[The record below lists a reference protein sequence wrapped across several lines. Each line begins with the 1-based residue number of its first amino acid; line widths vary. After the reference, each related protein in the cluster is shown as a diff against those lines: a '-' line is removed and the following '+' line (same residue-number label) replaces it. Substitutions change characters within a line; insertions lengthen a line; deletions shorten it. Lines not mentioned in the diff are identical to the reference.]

1 MHPDIADILA
11 IQPVRLR
18 SSDATAPVAHVN
30 SANAEPLNNTV
41 AQDILRCLPQG
52 AAVYISDVSSPQV
65 KGLSVYLPAANL
77 AVAQK
82 QALWQQLSNVIDEYS
97 HASE

>member
-18 SSDATAPVAHVN
+18 SSDETAPVAQVN

-41 AQDILRCLPQG
+41 AQDILRCLPQD
-52 AAVYISDVSSPQV
+52 AAVYISDVPSPQV
-65 KGLSVYLPAANL
+65 QGLSVYLPAATL
-77 AVAQK
+77 AVTQK
-82 QALWQQLSNVIDEYS
+82 QALWQQLSEVIDEYS